1 MPNIADP
8 SEPPDPDGLYR
19 LEGAAVVFLAKVVN
33 FFVKSTASIIPSADS
48 LAGAPL
54 PVDGLAL
61 AGRESDESVP
71 GRNERLRVFTCYL
84 LHGI

>member
-33 FFVKSTASIIPSADS
+33 FFVKSTVRVVPGADC
-48 LAGAPL
+48 LAGTPL

-61 AGRESDESVP
+61 AGREPNKSIP
-71 GRNERLRVFTCYL
+71 GRNKRLRVFTRYL